1 MFAFLTSAQAMP
13 DAAGSG
19 SLFLEPLDYLCLCHP
34 DGWEGLWRWR
44 AIGCLRHSSWD
55 NRVEIKGE
63 RRGPR
68 DPGKKDRQ
76 RGQATVGL

>member
-1 MFAFLTSAQAMP
+1 M
-13 DAAGSG
+13 DGR
-19 SLFLEPLDYLCLCHP
+19 DYG
-34 DGWEGLWRWR
+34 DGEQLG
-44 AIGCLRHSSWD
+44 ACVNSSWD